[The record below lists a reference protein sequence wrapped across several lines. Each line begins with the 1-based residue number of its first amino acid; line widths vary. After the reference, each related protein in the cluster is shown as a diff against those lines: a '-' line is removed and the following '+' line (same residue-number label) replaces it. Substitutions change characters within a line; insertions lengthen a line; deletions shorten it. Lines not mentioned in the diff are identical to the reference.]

1 MNEWD
6 RILLGI
12 VYPWGSYTYPKN
24 SFFSSQN
31 NKTMLASGRR
41 IFSIGRRQRHFCSTS
56 TSTSHKLVDD
66 LIGIV
71 SSSNVDVSEV
81 GREQHGHDESWHTWK
96 KPAVVI
102 HPRSTEEVSECVK
115 LCSSENVRM
124 VPFGT
129 GTGLEGGTNLGSD
142 AVCFNLTTNM
152 NEILRVNAEDFDVS
166 HHLYLSTHFKQTHTY
181 INHTVYD
188 TSGCYE
194 AWFE

>member
-1 MNEWD
+1 M
-6 RILLGI
+6 
-12 VYPWGSYTYPKN
+12 
-24 SFFSSQN
+24 
-31 NKTMLASGRR
+31 
-41 IFSIGRRQRHFCSTS
+41 
-56 TSTSHKLVDD
+56 
-66 LIGIV
+66 IGIV
-71 SSSNVDVSEV
+71 SSDNVDVSEV
-81 GREQHGHDESWHTWK
+81 GREQHGHDESWHSWK

-166 HHLYLSTHFKQTHTY
+166 QSLSL
-181 INHTVYD
+181 
-188 TSGCYE
+188 S
-194 AWFE
+194 

>member
-1 MNEWD
+1 
-6 RILLGI
+6 
-12 VYPWGSYTYPKN
+12 
-24 SFFSSQN
+24 
-31 NKTMLASGRR
+31 MLVGRR
-41 IFSIGRRQRHFCSTS
+41 IFGIRRRQRRFFCSS
-56 TSTSHKLVDD
+56 SSHELLDE
-66 LIGIV
+66 LRGIV

-81 GREQHGHDESWHTWK
+81 GREQHGHDESWHSWK

-102 HPRSTEEVSECVK
+102 HPRSTEEVAECVK

-166 HHLYLSTHFKQTHTY
+166 RRHPLNSNTHKRNTH
-181 INHTVYD
+181 NHNSVRYVRV
-188 TSGCYE
+188 SRGKV
-194 AWFE
+194 

>member
-1 MNEWD
+1 M
-6 RILLGI
+6 
-12 VYPWGSYTYPKN
+12 
-24 SFFSSQN
+24 
-31 NKTMLASGRR
+31 
-41 IFSIGRRQRHFCSTS
+41 
-56 TSTSHKLVDD
+56 
-66 LIGIV
+66 
-71 SSSNVDVSEV
+71 DVSEV
-81 GREQHGHDESWHTWK
+81 GREQHGHDEWAHE

-129 GTGLEGGTNLGSD
+129 GTGLEGGTIWGQMRCVSIP
-142 AVCFNLTTNM
+142 TSM
-152 NEILRVNAEDFDVS
+152 NQFRVNAEDFDEYLS
-166 HHLYLSTHFKQTHTY
+166 LSTHFKQTHTY